1 MSHPA
6 RPLRVVP
13 AARAPGP
20 TPADGAAVLDEIGAF
35 VSRFNAFPDD
45 HCVPTLALWYAHTH
59 AAEHFYVT
67 PRLILSSAE
76 PGSGKTRVL
85 EVAQYLVHSPEMTI
99 SASTAALFR
108 MVNAAPI
115 TILFDEVDA
124 IFNPKNG
131 GNYEDLRAMLNA
143 GYKRSATIARC
154 VGDAKAM
161 NVQRFKVYAP
171 VALAGIAGHMPD
183 TITTRAITIHMR
195 RRAPNEHVE
204 PFKTRRIETEAEP
217 LRDQLAAWVARV
229 ADSLDDAEPDMPEG
243 VTDRSAEIWEPLIA
257 LADAAGGHWPDTARA
272 ACSHFVANND
282 PHKGSLGIRLLADLR
297 DVFAQRQA
305 DRLSTAAILEV
316 LYANEEAPWG
326 DLYGKPLDAR
336 RLAKELDRYG
346 VKPTVY
352 KAGGKPTRGYL
363 ATGETGLADAWKRYL
378 PTDPGGSTA

>member
-1 MSHPA
+1 MTQRA

-13 AARAPGP
+13 GPRPPGP
-20 TPADGAAVLDEIGAF
+20 APADGAAVLDEIGAF
-35 VSRFNAFPDD
+35 VSRFSAFPDQ

-59 AAEHFYVT
+59 AIEHFYVT

-85 EVAQYLVHSPEMTI
+85 EVAQYLVHAPEMTI

-108 MVNAAPI
+108 MVSAAPI

-131 GNYEDLRAMLNA
+131 GNAEDLRAMLNA

-161 NVQRFKVYAP
+161 QVQRFNVYAAA
-171 VALAGIAGHMPD
+171 ALAGIAGHMPD

-195 RRAPNEHVE
+195 RRAPDETVE
-204 PFKTRRIETEAEP
+204 PFKTRRVEADAEP
-217 LRDQLAAWVARV
+217 LRDRLAAWVGSI
-229 ADSLDDAEPDMPEG
+229 ADQLDDAEPDMPNG

-257 LADAAGGHWPDTARA
+257 IADAAAGHWPDTARA
-272 ACSHFVANND
+272 ACAHFVGNTD

-297 DVFAQRQA
+297 DLYTTRGTE
-305 DRLSTAAILEV
+305 RLPTAAILEA
-316 LYANEEAPWG
+316 LYALDEAPWG

-336 RLAKELDRYG
+336 RLAKELGRYG
-346 VKPTVY
+346 VEPTVY
-352 KAGGKPTRGYL
+352 KHDGKTARGYL
-363 ATGETGLADAWKRYL
+363 VHGETGLADAWKRYL
-378 PTDPGGSTA
+378 PAVTGPTA